1 MLESGT
7 EEERLSYF
15 AGDWRK
21 NPRGNS
27 LVLWAPARTWLTQ
40 GKGAGWKPR
49 SPPSSP
55 CYSNSAVWLYS
66 SVRDRE
72 VFLWRGNLP
81 MALPQFK
88 CGRIKFFS
96 PEAIFLNS
104 KEPDC
109 AETENIFA
117 FKPKQ
122 GYFFPETQASV
133 ILLCSERLI
142 LQAVKKRLL
151 DNLGARGHKA
161 ILCPTQCTETSCLS
175 AGSCW
180 KQLCCSRWSLW
191 PNQLRSSWWDFKCSL
206 FAERIHRIF
215 WGRSWEEQ
223 RNDTAKAN
231 CVVMAVLKGQHLL
244 QCKQSIWVEG
254 GGLGVVRHEILPKWE
269 GRKKRS
275 IHGGQGNWAKAV

>member
-1 MLESGT
+1 
-7 EEERLSYF
+7 
-15 AGDWRK
+15 
-21 NPRGNS
+21 
-27 LVLWAPARTWLTQ
+27 
-40 GKGAGWKPR
+40 
-49 SPPSSP
+49 
-55 CYSNSAVWLYS
+55 
-66 SVRDRE
+66 
-72 VFLWRGNLP
+72 

-88 CGRIKFFS
+88 WERIKYFS

-122 GYFFPETQASV
+122 GYFFPETQDSV

-151 DNLGARGHKA
+151 DNVGARGHKA
-161 ILCPTQCTETSCLS
+161 ILFPTQCTETSCLS

-180 KQLCCSRWSLW
+180 KQLCCSWWSLW

-244 QCKQSIWVEG
+244 QCKQSICVEG

-269 GRKKRS
+269 GGKKDPSMEVRETEPKPSRRGGLRKKGCWGRQS
-275 IHGGQGNWAKAV
+275 SERPPVVCWGAQWSRGAKGG